1 MTTTDTRKL
10 QLSNTQ
16 TTITAGNIT
25 VSDTTTSKKFKTGA
39 SWLQENNDKAITF
52 YYKSPSYGTYTIL
65 SLYGNGIETP
75 GLRLGTKWADPNSK
89 TMTSFLTSTESTSPS
104 DTSIPTSL
112 WTQNKLDTKANLTT
126 TYTKTQVDDAL
137 ALKAD
142 KATTYTKEEVY
153 TKGEVDDNLLL
164 YAKKNDPTQTVTA
177 AKFVANSFQ
186 GSQNSNNALIFENQN
201 AYFTYPLQV
210 TDSSKTGLKTYSYLD
225 GGNTGYGYL
234 GIWRD
239 SYYPHLS
246 MSKTTTT
253 MNKNVTFSGTL
264 TVNGVQVNSSVFT
277 ILEIRYNSTFL
288 KQEGNLNQRTF
299 ISALSGSLKLYK
311 FNCISQVSPFNF
323 NLNSNYAL
331 IILRNGT
338 FFLITASQAQLYDGD
353 LYRFIAAPVG
363 NLQYNSIK
371 LSSVDTI
378 DNISIFDVPISYNYP
393 YILPQIDK
401 INPFY
406 FPNPEIQFVKIQI
419 KDSNNYIHPYSFSY
433 DSVVNTYN
441 SPNSI
446 SRAIDV
452 QTQTPAFFILCHTRT
467 LSTDIFTTR
476 FYWIYLDANKSYN
489 FTSEN
494 LSVFKLELN
503 TNLPTNQIYGQYS
516 ITISNG
522 TENAAYNHSFSIG
535 LRSPVNISGNPN
547 AFIVTIVNDYQL
559 TCDMFNDKFTTNSL
573 I

>member
-25 VSDTTTSKKFKTGA
+25 VSNTTTSKIFKTGA

-75 GLRLGTKWADPNSK
+75 GLRLGTKWADPNPK

-311 FNCISQVSPFNF
+311 FNCISQVTPFNF

-331 IILRNGT
+331 IIFRNGT

-393 YILPQIDK
+393 YILPQIHK
-401 INPFY
+401 INPFN
-406 FPNPEIQFVKIQI
+406 FPNPEIQFVTIQI
-419 KDSNNYIHPYSFSY
+419 KDSNNYIHTYSFSY

-441 SPNSI
+441 SPNST
-446 SRAIDV
+446 SRAINV

-467 LSTDIFTTR
+467 LATNIFTTR

-522 TENAAYNHSFSIG
+522 TTNAAYNHSFSIG
-535 LRSPVNISGNPN
+535 LTSPANISGNPN

-559 TCDMFNDKFTTNSL
+559 NCDMFNDKFTTNQF